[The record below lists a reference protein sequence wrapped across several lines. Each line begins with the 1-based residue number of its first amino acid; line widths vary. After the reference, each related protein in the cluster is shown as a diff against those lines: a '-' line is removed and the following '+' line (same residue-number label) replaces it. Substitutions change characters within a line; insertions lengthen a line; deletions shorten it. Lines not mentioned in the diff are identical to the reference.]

1 MMESTP
7 SAADLGEA
15 LGFEVLKIDHLGIAV
30 RDLEMALAPYR
41 LLGLEVHE
49 FETVEDQGVRTAVLP
64 LGESR
69 IELLEPTR
77 PDSPVARFLEK
88 RGEGIHHVAV
98 GVNDVQA
105 ALAHLESRGIELI
118 DRAPRPGA
126 GGAMIAFL
134 HPRAMRGVLLELC
147 ERKAHS

>member
-1 MMESTP
+1 MDMAP
-7 SAADLGEA
+7 SLHDLSEA

-30 RDLEMALAPYR
+30 RDLEGALAPYR
-41 LLGLEVHE
+41 LLGLDVHE

-69 IELLEPTR
+69 LELLEPTR

-88 RGEGIHHVAV
+88 RGEGIHHVAI
-98 GVNDVQA
+98 GVDDVRS
-105 ALAHLESRGIELI
+105 ALVHLESRGVELI
-118 DRAPRPGA
+118 DRAPRRGA

-134 HPRAMRGVLLELC
+134 HPRAMHGVLLELC
-147 ERKAHS
+147 QRGPHS